1 MSRDNYNKLSN
12 DELDFVDDKTAAL
25 LLNTPNSARLML
37 WVMVLFFVA
46 AIGWASWAQIDQVT
60 VGQGKVIPS
69 SQIQVVQ
76 NLEGGLVKEIL
87 VKEGQ
92 LVKKGQQLLLI
103 DDTRF
108 RSDYREREQQVANL
122 TASVLQLSASINSVA
137 VNRDFNIQDWE
148 KSVVLDYGKLTFP
161 PVLEETQPQL
171 TQRQKAEYRE
181 DLDNLRNQLSVIDQQ
196 VEQKQQD
203 LVEIE
208 ARVRNLRQ
216 SYQYAKKELDI
227 TQPLA
232 DEGVV
237 PRIELLKLQRQVN
250 DTRREMTSSEL
261 KIPVIK
267 SAIKESMLNRI
278 DVALKFRSEQQE
290 KLNNAQDQ
298 LSALVESA
306 VGFED
311 RVNRTVVVSPV
322 VVSPVTGKIKTL
334 NVNTVGG
341 VIQPG
346 MDIVEIVPTEDT
358 LLVEAKIAPKD
369 IAFLRPNL
377 NAIVKFTAYDF
388 TKYGGLVGEL
398 EHISADTTQDEE
410 GNSFYIVRVRTE
422 KTSFG
427 QDADLPI
434 IPGMT
439 ASVDIITGK
448 RTVLEYLLKPILSA
462 KTNALKE

>member
-87 VKEGQ
+87 VKECQ

-306 VGFED
+306 VGLED
-311 RVNRTVVVSPV
+311 RVNRTV

>member
-46 AIGWASWAQIDQVT
+46 AFGWASWAQIDQVT

-278 DVALKFRSEQQE
+278 DVALKFRSEQQK

-306 VGFED
+306 VGLED
-311 RVNRTVVVSPV
+311 RVNRTV

>member
-1 MSRDNYNKLSN
+1 MSRDNYSKLSN
-12 DELDFVDDKTAAL
+12 NELNFVDDKTAAL
-25 LLNTPNSARLML
+25 LLNTPHSARLML
-37 WVMVLFFVA
+37 WVMMLFFIA
-46 AIGWASWAQIDQVT
+46 AIAWASWAQIDKVT

-69 SQIQVVQ
+69 SQVQVVQ

-92 LVKKGQQLLLI
+92 LVEKGQQLLLI

-122 TASVLQLSASINSVA
+122 TASVLQLSASISSVT
-137 VNRDFNIQDWE
+137 VNRDFESKDWRQ
-148 KSVVLDYGKLTFP
+148 SVVLDYGKLTFP
-161 PVLEETQPQL
+161 PALEESQPKL

-181 DLDNLRNQLSVIDQQ
+181 NLDNLRSQLSVIDQQ
-196 VEQKQQD
+196 VQQKQQD

-216 SYQYAKKELDI
+216 SYQYAYKELDI
-227 TQPLA
+227 TKPLA

-237 PRIELLKLQRQVN
+237 PRVELLKLQRQVN

-261 KIPVIK
+261 KIPVLK
-267 SAIKESMLNRI
+267 SAIREAMLKRL
-278 DVALKFRSEQQE
+278 DVALRFRSEQQE
-290 KLNNAQDQ
+290 KLNDAQDQ

-306 VGFED
+306 VGLED
-311 RVNRTVVVSPV
+311 RVNRTVVN
-322 VVSPVTGKIKTL
+322 SPVTGKIKTL

-369 IAFLRPNL
+369 IAFLRPDL
-377 NAIVKFTAYDF
+377 HAIVKFSAYDF
-388 TKYGGLVGEL
+388 TKYGGLEGKL
-398 EHISADTTQDEE
+398 EHISADTTQDED
-410 GNSFYIVRVRTE
+410 GNSFYIVRVRTD
-422 KTSFG
+422 KTNFG

-439 ASVDIITGK
+439 ASIDIITGK
-448 RTVLEYLLKPILSA
+448 RTVLEYLLEPILRA

>member
-1 MSRDNYNKLSN
+1 
-12 DELDFVDDKTAAL
+12 
-25 LLNTPNSARLML
+25 LNTPNSARLML

-306 VGFED
+306 VGLED
-311 RVNRTVVVSPV
+311 RVNRTV

>member
-181 DLDNLRNQLSVIDQQ
+181 DLDNLRNQLSVLDQQ

-306 VGFED
+306 VGLED
-311 RVNRTVVVSPV
+311 RVNRTV

>member
-1 MSRDNYNKLSN
+1 MGQNNYSKLST

-37 WVMVLFFVA
+37 WVMVFFFIT
-46 AIGWASWAQIDQVT
+46 AIAWASWAQIDKVT
-60 VGQGKVIPS
+60 IGHGKVIPS

-92 LVKKGQQLLLI
+92 QVEKGQQLLLI

-108 RSDYREREQQVANL
+108 RSDFREREQQVANL
-122 TASVLQLSASINSVA
+122 TASVLQLSASISSVE
-137 VNRDFNIQDWE
+137 VNRDFDTGNWRQ
-148 KSVVLDYGKLTFP
+148 SVVLDYGKLTFP
-161 PVLEETQPQL
+161 PLLEEKQPQL
-171 TQRQKAEYRE
+171 AQRQKAEYRE
-181 DLDNLRNQLSVIDQQ
+181 NLDNLRNQLSVIDQQ
-196 VEQKQQD
+196 VQQKQQD

-216 SYQYAKKELDI
+216 SYQYVRKELDI
-227 TQPLA
+227 TKPLA

-261 KIPVIK
+261 KIPVLK
-267 SAIKESMLNRI
+267 SALREAMLKRI
-278 DVALKFRSEQQE
+278 EVALQFRSEQQE

-298 LSALVESA
+298 LSELVESA
-306 VGFED
+306 VGLED
-311 RVNRTVVVSPV
+311 RVNRTVVN
-322 VVSPVTGKIKTL
+322 SPVTGKIKTL
-334 NVNTVGG
+334 NINTVGG

-369 IAFLRPNL
+369 IAFLRPDL
-377 NAIVKFTAYDF
+377 HAIVKFTAYDF
-388 TKYGGLVGEL
+388 TKYGGLEGEL
-398 EHISADTTQDEE
+398 EHISADTTQDDE

-422 KTSFG
+422 KTNFG

-448 RTVLEYLLKPILSA
+448 RTVLEYLLEPILKA

>member
-306 VGFED
+306 VGLED
-311 RVNRTVVVSPV
+311 RVNRTV

-358 LLVEAKIAPKD
+358 LLV
-369 IAFLRPNL
+369 
-377 NAIVKFTAYDF
+377 
-388 TKYGGLVGEL
+388 
-398 EHISADTTQDEE
+398 
-410 GNSFYIVRVRTE
+410 
-422 KTSFG
+422 
-427 QDADLPI
+427 
-434 IPGMT
+434 
-439 ASVDIITGK
+439 
-448 RTVLEYLLKPILSA
+448 
-462 KTNALKE
+462 

>member
-1 MSRDNYNKLSN
+1 MSRDNYSKLSAE
-12 DELDFVDDKTAAL
+12 ELDFVDDKTAAL
-25 LLNTPNSARLML
+25 LLNTPNSARFML

-46 AIGWASWAQIDQVT
+46 AIGWASWAKIDKVT
-60 VGQGKVIPS
+60 AGQGKVIPS

-87 VKEGQ
+87 VREGQ
-92 LVKKGQQLLLI
+92 LVEKGQQLLLI

-108 RSDYREREQQVANL
+108 RSDFREREQQVANL
-122 TASVLQLSASINSVA
+122 TASVLQLSASINSVE
-137 VNRDFNIQDWE
+137 VNRDFDPDNWRQN
-148 KSVVLDYGKLTFP
+148 VVLDYGKLTFP
-161 PVLEETQPQL
+161 PTLEENQPQL
-171 TQRQKAEYRE
+171 TQRQKALYRE
-181 DLDNLRNQLSVIDQQ
+181 DLDNLRNQLSVVDQQ
-196 VEQKQQD
+196 VQQKQQD

-216 SYQYAKKELDI
+216 SYQYARKELEI

-261 KIPVIK
+261 KIPVLK
-267 SAIKESMLNRI
+267 SALREAMLKRI
-278 DVALKFRSEQQE
+278 DAALTFRSDQQE

-298 LSALVESA
+298 LSELVESA
-306 VGFED
+306 VGLED
-311 RVNRTVVVSPV
+311 RVNRTVVN
-322 VVSPVTGKIKTL
+322 SPVTGKIKTL
-334 NVNTVGG
+334 YVNTVGG

-377 NAIVKFTAYDF
+377 HAIVKFSAYDF
-388 TKYGGLVGEL
+388 TKYGGLEGEL
-398 EHISADTTQDEE
+398 EHISADTTQDDE

-422 KTSFG
+422 KTNFG

-448 RTVLEYLLKPILSA
+448 RTVLEYLLEPILKA
-462 KTNALKE
+462 KTNSLKE

>member
-108 RSDYREREQQVANL
+108 RSDYREREQQIANL

-306 VGFED
+306 VGLED
-311 RVNRTVVVSPV
+311 RVNRTV

>member
-161 PVLEETQPQL
+161 PILEETQPQL

-208 ARVRNLRQ
+208 ARVHNLRQ

-306 VGFED
+306 VGLED
-311 RVNRTVVVSPV
+311 RVNRTV

>member
-227 TQPLA
+227 TRPLA

-306 VGFED
+306 VGLED
-311 RVNRTVVVSPV
+311 RVNRTV

>member
-148 KSVVLDYGKLTFP
+148 KSVVIDYGKLTFP

-306 VGFED
+306 VGLED
-311 RVNRTVVVSPV
+311 RVNRTV

>member
-306 VGFED
+306 VGLED
-311 RVNRTVVVSPV
+311 RVNRTV

-346 MDIVEIVPTEDT
+346 MDIVEIVPTEDP

>member
-306 VGFED
+306 VGLED
-311 RVNRTVVVSPV
+311 RVNRTV

-388 TKYGGLVGEL
+388 TKYGGLMGEL

>member
-92 LVKKGQQLLLI
+92 LVIKGQQLLLI

-306 VGFED
+306 VGLED
-311 RVNRTVVVSPV
+311 RVNRTV

-388 TKYGGLVGEL
+388 TKYGGLVG
-398 EHISADTTQDEE
+398 
-410 GNSFYIVRVRTE
+410 
-422 KTSFG
+422 
-427 QDADLPI
+427 
-434 IPGMT
+434 
-439 ASVDIITGK
+439 
-448 RTVLEYLLKPILSA
+448 
-462 KTNALKE
+462 

>member
-148 KSVVLDYGKLTFP
+148 KSVILDYGKLTFP

-306 VGFED
+306 VGLED
-311 RVNRTVVVSPV
+311 RVNRTV

-377 NAIVKFTAYDF
+377 NAVVKFTAYDF

>member
-1 MSRDNYNKLSN
+1 
-12 DELDFVDDKTAAL
+12 
-25 LLNTPNSARLML
+25 
-37 WVMVLFFVA
+37 
-46 AIGWASWAQIDQVT
+46 
-60 VGQGKVIPS
+60 
-69 SQIQVVQ
+69 
-76 NLEGGLVKEIL
+76 
-87 VKEGQ
+87 
-92 LVKKGQQLLLI
+92 
-103 DDTRF
+103 
-108 RSDYREREQQVANL
+108 
-122 TASVLQLSASINSVA
+122 
-137 VNRDFNIQDWE
+137 
-148 KSVVLDYGKLTFP
+148 
-161 PVLEETQPQL
+161 

-306 VGFED
+306 VGLED
-311 RVNRTVVVSPV
+311 RVNRTV

>member
-1 MSRDNYNKLSN
+1 
-12 DELDFVDDKTAAL
+12 
-25 LLNTPNSARLML
+25 
-37 WVMVLFFVA
+37 
-46 AIGWASWAQIDQVT
+46 
-60 VGQGKVIPS
+60 
-69 SQIQVVQ
+69 Q

-306 VGFED
+306 VGLED
-311 RVNRTVVVSPV
+311 RVNRTV